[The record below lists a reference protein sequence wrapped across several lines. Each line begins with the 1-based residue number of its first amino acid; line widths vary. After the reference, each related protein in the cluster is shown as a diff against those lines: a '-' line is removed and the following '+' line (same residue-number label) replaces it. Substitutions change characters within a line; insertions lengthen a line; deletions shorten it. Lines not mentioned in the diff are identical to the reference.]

1 MILIELVIIGIV
13 GEDVFLT
20 MDLVES
26 NVIESNLVKNLLM
39 IDDRDQCSLGRR

>member
-39 IDDRDQCSLGRR
+39 IDDGDQCSLGRM